1 MYAPEHLF
9 LLSSHRTTGL
19 LSQRERS
26 LTSRLLTSQSSRTPR
41 PIRLRHLRR
50 SLRSQLII
58 RNGHSPPELIRM
70 FIQSARELLL
80 GKIATLK
87 LGVESRGDVVPSGS
101 PSKVSSP
108 LVLNYGFDDE
118 FGFGGGNYRV
128 AGAVSLR

>member
-1 MYAPEHLF
+1 
-9 LLSSHRTTGL
+9 
-19 LSQRERS
+19 
-26 LTSRLLTSQSSRTPR
+26 
-41 PIRLRHLRR
+41 
-50 SLRSQLII
+50 
-58 RNGHSPPELIRM
+58 M